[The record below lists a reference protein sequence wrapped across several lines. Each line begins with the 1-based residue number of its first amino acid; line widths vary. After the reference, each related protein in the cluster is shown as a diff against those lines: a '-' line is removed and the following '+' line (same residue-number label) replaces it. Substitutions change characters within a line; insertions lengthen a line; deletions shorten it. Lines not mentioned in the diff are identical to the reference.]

1 MTNLEHE
8 KNLLEAKIETHRR
21 IVGLEVRAARSAF
34 DPIGIAL
41 SFLGAD
47 PRVVEILPP
56 LLRAITASMG
66 RDPEQAAEDSPDEP
80 DGA

>member
-1 MTNLEHE
+1 
-8 KNLLEAKIETHRR
+8 
-21 IVGLEVRAARSAF
+21 
-34 DPIGIAL
+34 
-41 SFLGAD
+41 
-47 PRVVEILPP
+47 VVEILPP

>member
-21 IVGLEVRAARSAF
+21 IVSLEVRAARSAF

-66 RDPEQAAEDSPDEP
+66 QDPEQAAEDSPDEP

>member
-1 MTNLEHE
+1 MTNLKHE
-8 KNLLEAKIETHRR
+8 KNLLEAKIEAHRR
-21 IVGLEVRAARSAF
+21 IVSLEVRAARSAF

>member
-8 KNLLEAKIETHRR
+8 KNLLEAKIEAHRR
-21 IVGLEVRAARSAF
+21 IVSLEVRAARSAF

-66 RDPEQAAEDSPDEP
+66 RDPEQAAEDSPEEP

>member
-1 MTNLEHE
+1 VTNLEHE

>member
-8 KNLLEAKIETHRR
+8 KNLLEAKIEAHRR
-21 IVGLEVRAARSAF
+21 IVSLEVRAARSAF

-66 RDPEQAAEDSPDEP
+66 RDPEQAAEDSPAEP
-80 DGA
+80 DVA

>member
-21 IVGLEVRAARSAF
+21 IVSLEVRAARSAF

-47 PRVVEILPP
+47 PRVVEILTP

>member
-21 IVGLEVRAARSAF
+21 IVSLEVRAARSAF

>member
-1 MTNLEHE
+1 MTNLKHE
-8 KNLLEAKIETHRR
+8 KNLLEAKIEAHRR
-21 IVGLEVRAARSAF
+21 IVSLEVRAARSAF

-47 PRVVEILPP
+47 PRVTEILPP